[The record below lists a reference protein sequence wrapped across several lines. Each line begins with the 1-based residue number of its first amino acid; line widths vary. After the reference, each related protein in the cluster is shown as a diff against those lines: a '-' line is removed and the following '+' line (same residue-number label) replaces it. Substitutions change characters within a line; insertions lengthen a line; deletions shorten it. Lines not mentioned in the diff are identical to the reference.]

1 MNMTKTIFGTFVQK
15 SPTAQRREVI
25 GNKLFMKKDKEKSEI
40 FIFT

>member
-1 MNMTKTIFGTFVQK
+1 MTKTIFGTFVRK

-25 GNKLFMKKDKEKSEI
+25 GNKLFMKKDKEKSEF

>member
-1 MNMTKTIFGTFVQK
+1 MTRIIFGTFVQR

-25 GNKLFMKKDKEKSEI
+25 GNKLFTKKDKEKSEI